1 MEDCFSFDVLNSAPE
16 SECEE
21 SEEIIVLNPSPSLI
35 PFPQSDFSWAMSQI
49 SPTGVSLI
57 SSPKFIELLVETR
70 KAAKLASSKS
80 AKKSSKKPMPEKQ
93 LCRLCNQSMGKKSKN
108 CQCSCKISLDCSD
121 CEGELEKMKKNCSC
135 LDENVAPDSN
145 TSSVII
151 ENASLSKK
159 YSKAMW
165 MLNIIDMLS
174 DSEVD
179 EQQRLLLNL
188 NSTLVVKV
196 RVKTQ
201 ELAWEVPCEFTVKD
215 LKDLVSQMAD
225 ANGEVVC
232 DGGCLDPRLMLGFVR
247 LFIWRKND
255 MLTVEVI

>member
-1 MEDCFSFDVLNSAPE
+1 MEDYFSFDVLNSAPE

-21 SEEIIVLNPSPSLI
+21 SEEIIVLNPSPSL
-35 PFPQSDFSWAMSQI
+35 FPLPQTDFSNAIIQF
-49 SPTGVSLI
+49 SPAGVSSI
-57 SSPKFIELLVETR
+57 SSPKFIELLIETR
-70 KAAKLASSKS
+70 KAAKIASSKS
-80 AKKSSKKPMPEKQ
+80 YKKPSKKLIQEKE
-93 LCRLCNQSMGKKSKN
+93 LCRSCNKNIGKQTKNCECLCN
-108 CQCSCKISLDCSD
+108 IYSD
-121 CEGELEKMKKNCSC
+121 CADCAGELEKMKKNCAC
-135 LDENVAPDSN
+135 LGENVAPDSN